1 MENSMGVGLMAA
13 FAVSGSVALI
23 STQLHKRLISNFMD
37 KIEVEL
43 GGRRRR
49 IHHHKHKHH
58 RKQGKRVRF
67 AEEVMEFSPVSE
79 NYEDSD
85 DYDDDGDLLGAMPVN
100 RQMLYKG
107 LWTKGPLRSTTS
119 PLVSEDC

>member
-43 GGRRRR
+43 GL
-49 IHHHKHKHH
+49 HKHH

>member
-58 RKQGKRVRF
+58 HKQGKKVRF
-67 AEEVMEFSPVSE
+67 AEEVMEFSPVSG

-107 LWTKGPLRSTTS
+107 IMDERTLKEYHIST
-119 PLVSEDC
+119 CI